1 MSKVLTFKL
10 KVNREEAM
18 RYYRGEASTVIV
30 RTDDGK
36 ALQFPASH
44 VRRFITQHGIH
55 GHFRIAFDQ
64 NNKLLSLTRLGD
76 A

>member
-1 MSKVLTFKL
+1 MDKALTFKL
-10 KVNREEAM
+10 NVNREEAM

-55 GHFRIAFDQ
+55 GRFRIAFDRD
-64 NNKLLSLTRLGD
+64 NKLLSLTRIGNR
-76 A
+76 